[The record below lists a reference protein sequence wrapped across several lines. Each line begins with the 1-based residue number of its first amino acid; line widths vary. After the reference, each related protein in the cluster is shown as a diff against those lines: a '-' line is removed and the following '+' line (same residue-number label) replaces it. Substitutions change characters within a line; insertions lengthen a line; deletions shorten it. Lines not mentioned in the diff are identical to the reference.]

1 MNPGASTRA
10 MHGCWGL
17 PSYLVAS
24 LAPDP
29 FLMAPPP
36 LSVSKIPGPH
46 FPRFSKWNLV
56 FPRHLV
62 HLPGYQCAV
71 SSERL
76 TFPSSGVFSISPP
89 CRAWTRLIVGCT
101 PGPLEWLE
109 RLECWN
115 GPPSPPT
122 APRGLPIG
130 SHQGPSDQ
138 ANAQS
143 ASWSAVDCYTSTS
156 GLAAWARWGPVLWPT
171 QAQDGSYTG
180 TWLLDRLTV

>member
-1 MNPGASTRA
+1 

-71 SSERL
+71 SSDRL
-76 TFPSSGVFSISPP
+76 TFPSSGVFSIFTPVPGVDSPYRRV
-89 CRAWTRLIVGCT
+89 RARATGMVGT
-101 PGPLEWLE
+101 AGM
-109 RLECWN
+109 WN
-115 GPPSPPT
+115 GPPPPSSPPT

-156 GLAAWARWGPVLWPT
+156 GLAAWARWGPVLWST
-171 QAQDGSYTG
+171 QAQDGCYTG